1 MIDTSLYCPSV
12 SLDEGEDKSH
22 TKILEIKR
30 GKASKERCRVGKGGG
45 EGEVIME

>member
-22 TKILEIKR
+22 TKILKIKKRQSKQRTVQSGERR
-30 GKASKERCRVGKGGG
+30 GGRRSNYG
-45 EGEVIME
+45 

>member
-22 TKILEIKR
+22 TKILKIKKEAKQAKNGAEW
-30 GKASKERCRVGKGGG
+30 GKEGGKK
-45 EGEVIME
+45 